1 MNDIEFEVKK
11 CPTTEYPTAYT
22 FEVSGRNQEIN
33 FIELINQVADE
44 IDNAIGMS
52 NEEVRRVQTYA
63 IQRFRDIN

>member
-11 CPTTEYPTAYT
+11 CPTTEYPNAYT

-44 IDNAIGMS
+44 INW
-52 NEEVRRVQTYA
+52 NVE
-63 IQRFRDIN
+63 

>member
-1 MNDIEFEVKK
+1 MDAECDVKK
-11 CPTTEYPTAYT
+11 YQTVYT

-52 NEEVRRVQTYA
+52 NEEVRRVQAYG